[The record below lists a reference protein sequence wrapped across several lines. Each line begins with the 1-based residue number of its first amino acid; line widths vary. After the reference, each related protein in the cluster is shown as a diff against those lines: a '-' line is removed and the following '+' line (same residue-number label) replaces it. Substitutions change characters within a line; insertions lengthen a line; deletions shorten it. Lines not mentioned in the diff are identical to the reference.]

1 MIMGRR
7 PGRMAIMT
15 EQEARRIVD
24 AVMESATA
32 DATIVDLVSREGGN
46 TRFAMNGVT
55 TSGEVSNV
63 GVIVTSTFGARTGRA
78 ETNGVDDEAIAAVV
92 RRAEEAA
99 RLAPEDPEY
108 VPPLDRAE
116 YADPRAFFESTAA
129 YGPTDRA
136 SAVAAA
142 IGEAVERDTT
152 IAGFLEGYRVA
163 GATANSKGVF
173 GYFPMT
179 WLEYT
184 NTVRTPDGKGS
195 GWAGVRLHDAAG
207 LDAAA
212 RARVAVEKA
221 MASREVEPLE
231 PGDYPVVLEPAAV
244 AVMAGALVG
253 QMDARRAMEGRS
265 YLSAPQGETRRG
277 QQLVAANVTIETDPL
292 HAVVPGRAWAGEQ
305 LPARPTTWYRE
316 GIVETLRFD
325 RYWAQKSGVEPVP
338 EPTNLVMTGE
348 SRSLE
353 ELIRD
358 TERGVLVTRLW
369 YIRML
374 NPTDLTLT
382 GLTRDGTFWIED
394 GRIAHAVNNFRWNES
409 PVRFFER
416 AEAMSRAERV
426 ADEDWAVSPSYVPAV
441 RSSAFRFS
449 SISQAV

>member
-1 MIMGRR
+1 
-7 PGRMAIMT
+7 MAIMT

-24 AVMESATA
+24 AVMERATA

-46 TRFAMNGVT
+46 TRFALNGVT
-55 TSGEVSNV
+55 TSGNVSNL
-63 GVIVTSTFGARTGRA
+63 GVTVTSAFGTRSGTA

-108 VPPLDRAE
+108 MPPLDQ
-116 YADPRAFFESTAA
+116 ADYPDPQAFFDSTAA
-129 YGPTDRA
+129 YGSAERA
-136 SAVAAA
+136 GAVAGA

-152 IAGFLEGYRVA
+152 IAGFLENYRVA
-163 GATANSKGVF
+163 VATANSKGVF

-195 GWAGVRLHDAAG
+195 GWAGVRLHDAAA

-212 RARVAVEKA
+212 RARVAAEKA
-221 MASREVEPLE
+221 TASRSMESLE
-231 PGDYPVVLEPAAV
+231 PGDYPVILEPAAV

-265 YLSAPQGETRRG
+265 YLAAPEGDTKRGRR
-277 QQLVAANVTIETDPL
+277 LVAPIVTIETDPL
-292 HAVVPGRAWAGEQ
+292 HPAIAGRAWSGEQ

-316 GIVETLRFD
+316 GVVDTLEYD
-325 RYWAQKSGVEPVP
+325 RYWAQNSGVDPVP
-338 EPTNLVMTGE
+338 GPTNLIMRGE
-348 SRSLE
+348 ERSLE

-358 TERGVLVTRLW
+358 TDLGVLVTRFW

-382 GLTRDGTFWIED
+382 GLTRDGTYWIEG
-394 GRIAHAVNNFRWNES
+394 GRISHAVNNFRWNES
-409 PVRFFER
+409 PVRLFER
-416 AEAMSRAERV
+416 AEAMSRAVRV
-426 ADEDWAVSPSYVPAV
+426 ADEDWAVSPSMVPAV
-441 RSSAFRFS
+441 RASAFRFAS
-449 SISQAV
+449 VSQAV

>member
-1 MIMGRR
+1 MS
-7 PGRMAIMT
+7 IMT
-15 EQEARRIVD
+15 AQEARRIVD
-24 AVMESATA
+24 AVMERATA
-32 DATIVDLVSREGGN
+32 DATIVNLVSREGGN
-46 TRFAMNGVT
+46 TRFALNGVT
-55 TSGEVSNV
+55 TSGEVANL
-63 GVIVTSTFGARTGRA
+63 GVTVTSAFGTRSGTA

-108 VPPLDRAE
+108 MPPLDSAE
-116 YADPRAFFESTAA
+116 YLDPRAFFETSAA
-129 YGPTDRA
+129 YGPAQRA
-136 SAVAAA
+136 GAVAAA
-142 IGEAVERDTT
+142 IGEAVEQGTT
-152 IAGFLEGYRVA
+152 IAGFLENYRLA
-163 GATANSKGVF
+163 LATANSEGVF

-184 NTVRTPDGKGS
+184 NTVRTLDGKGS
-195 GWAGVRLHDAAG
+195 GWAGVRLHDTAG

-212 RARVAVEKA
+212 RARIAAEKA
-221 MASREVEPLE
+221 IASQTMKPLE

-244 AVMAGALVG
+244 AVMAGAMVG

-265 YLSAPQGETRRG
+265 YLAAPEGATKRG
-277 QQLVAANVTIETDPL
+277 QQLVAPPVTIETDPL
-292 HAVVPGRAWAGEQ
+292 HPALPGRAWAGEQ

-348 SRSLE
+348 SRPLE
-353 ELIRD
+353 ELIRETD
-358 TERGVLVTRLW
+358 RGVLVTRLW

-441 RSSAFRFS
+441 RSSAFGFS
-449 SISQAV
+449 SVSQAV